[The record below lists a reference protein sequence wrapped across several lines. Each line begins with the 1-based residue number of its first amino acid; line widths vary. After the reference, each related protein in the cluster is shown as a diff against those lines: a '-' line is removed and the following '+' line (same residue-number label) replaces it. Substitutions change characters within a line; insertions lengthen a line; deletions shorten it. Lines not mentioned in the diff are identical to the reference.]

1 MAANLDAMRG
11 KMAELREQS
20 ARAKSEGRHDEAGQ
34 LWEKAENLERESQA
48 GQQKIERFKV
58 ESQLK
63 YVRMMA
69 ERAEKRGERERM
81 EALARASGHLTPDKL
96 RDEMRK
102 MPPDLPI
109 WIFHVK
115 PQLYQE
121 TAAELAQIDP
131 TRIHIL
137 EQGKTYTF

>member
-1 MAANLDAMRG
+1 
-11 KMAELREQS
+11 
-20 ARAKSEGRHDEAGQ
+20 
-34 LWEKAENLERESQA
+34 
-48 GQQKIERFKV
+48 
-58 ESQLK
+58 
-63 YVRMMA
+63 
-69 ERAEKRGERERM
+69 
-81 EALARASGHLTPDKL
+81 
-96 RDEMRK
+96 MRK
-102 MPPDLPI
+102 MPSDLPI

>member
-1 MAANLDAMRG
+1 MRG
-11 KMAELREQS
+11 L
-20 ARAKSEGRHDEAGQ
+20 
-34 LWEKAENLERESQA
+34 KALV
-48 GQQKIERFKV
+48 V
-58 ESQLK
+58 ETAFPNRLDS
-63 YVRMMA
+63 
-69 ERAEKRGERERM
+69 
-81 EALARASGHLTPDKL
+81 LARASGHLTPAKL
-96 RDEMRK
+96 QEEMGK
-102 MPPDLPI
+102 MPSDLPI

>member
-1 MAANLDAMRG
+1 MRG
-11 KMAELREQS
+11 L
-20 ARAKSEGRHDEAGQ
+20 
-34 LWEKAENLERESQA
+34 KAMIVETAFPNRLED
-48 GQQKIERFKV
+48 
-58 ESQLK
+58 
-63 YVRMMA
+63 
-69 ERAEKRGERERM
+69 
-81 EALARASGHLTPDKL
+81 LARASGHLTPTKL
-96 RDEMRK
+96 RQEINK

-131 TRIHIL
+131 ERIHIL